1 MAATRDPLPEALALP
16 RKLSKS
22 EGGLRYS
29 TSSAVFEHDDRRV
42 VPAGFQPFAVYEV
55 AMASVAPHVERRD
68 GPETGRGDPR
78 VGAVRA
84 RSRGGGRAAGH
95 RDRPGAQR
103 ARARRPRCSSPSA
116 NDGYGQ
122 REPGPREPG
131 SALTIPR
138 GAQQPRPTLQKGSQ
152 MHNDEL
158 SVPEQRSRSRMT
170 KRLPHALLLAGVSGT
185 LLLAAVSAAEA
196 GSSRPSVDPSRSP
209 SHQTTAPLQGRG
221 VRASARP
228 RGCYGR
234 TDNPHRSR
242 HRPGYITVQGRTVCS
257 GRAVTVRVELY
268 RVVFGQRYFLDRGS
282 DSGIGRATANASA
295 RRRCGTF
302 LGRSY
307 HGASGHYPTVTQNQN
322 TIPCR
327 RR

>member
-1 MAATRDPLPEALALP
+1 
-16 RKLSKS
+16 
-22 EGGLRYS
+22 
-29 TSSAVFEHDDRRV
+29 
-42 VPAGFQPFAVYEV
+42 
-55 AMASVAPHVERRD
+55 MASVAPHVERRD

-185 LLLAAVSAAEA
+185 LLLAGVSAAEA

-221 VRASARP
+221 VTSARP

-268 RVVFGQRYFLDRGS
+268 RVVFGQRYFLDRGQTR
-282 DSGIGRATANASA
+282 GSA
-295 RRRCGTF
+295 GLRPTPRRGAAAA
-302 LGRSY
+302 RSSV
-307 HGASGHYPTVTQNQN
+307 GLTTRPPA
-322 TIPCR
+322 TIPP
-327 RR
+327 